1 MQNQNFKK
9 PSYGG
14 QAQQKQHSAV
24 QVSKPNSNASG
35 AKNPATKI
43 TGLFKSEK
51 SKGYEVKVTE
61 EVAAKLRDIPVGS
74 YLKVYENKSEKTGT
88 EYLSLSVKT
97 IG

>member
-9 PSYGG
+9 PSYG
-14 QAQQKQHSAV
+14 QAQKANHTPAPKANGGV
-24 QVSKPNSNASG
+24 
-35 AKNPATKI
+35 KNPAVKI

-61 EVAAKLRDIPVGS
+61 EVAAKLREIQVGS

-88 EYLSLSVKT
+88 EYLSLSVKSVN
-97 IG
+97 